1 MPNVK
6 VQIFQS
12 CGSVAWL
19 AKMITGAYGC
29 GYCHAWLQNYVSTL
43 EYCACAAEGK
53 KQQCVCVTNLHIAC
67 KPHFRI
73 ARTTIK
79 NNCWERHSQT
89 LTLSSCSVNGNSV
102 MQKRKAMIWHCY
114 RNKAVLRAS
123 VAVQLR
129 CVQSQT
135 ARCSLPSGAM
145 IPEPAAKPP
154 TGIRPQKQRT
164 LLGMRKSQISVI

>member
-67 KPHFRI
+67 KPHFGI

-79 NNCWERHSQT
+79 NNCWERHSRT

-102 MQKRKAMIWHCY
+102 VQKRKAMIWPALLQEQSCAQSLGCCSAEV
-114 RNKAVLRAS
+114 RS
-123 VAVQLR
+123 VTDSSTFVAIWGNDFR
-129 CVQSQT
+129 T
-135 ARCSLPSGAM
+135 SG
-145 IPEPAAKPP
+145 
-154 TGIRPQKQRT
+154 
-164 LLGMRKSQISVI
+164 